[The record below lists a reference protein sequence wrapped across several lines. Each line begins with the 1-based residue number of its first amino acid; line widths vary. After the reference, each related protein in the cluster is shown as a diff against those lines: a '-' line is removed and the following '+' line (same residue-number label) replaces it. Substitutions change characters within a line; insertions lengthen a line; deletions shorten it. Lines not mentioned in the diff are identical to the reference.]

1 MKRAESLIPLSREH
15 HQALVFAKHLLDAYQ
30 QGEKALQACWRA
42 LQPALKA
49 HLLPHM
55 AAEEQQHVAGLPDAM
70 RQRLLDE
77 HQQLRVW
84 LCQSDTSE
92 VLRFAMLLKAHV
104 RFEEREVFPW
114 LENNGLA
121 TS

>member
-1 MKRAESLIPLSREH
+1 MKRSEHLIPLSREH
-15 HQALVFAKHLLDAYQ
+15 HQALVFAKRLLDAHQ
-30 QGEKALQACWRA
+30 QGENALQACWYA
-42 LQPALKA
+42 LQSALQA

-55 AAEEQQHVAGLPDAM
+55 AAEEQQHVAQLPDAM

-77 HQQLRVW
+77 HQQLRAW
-84 LCQSDTSE
+84 LCQPDTSE

-114 LENNGLA
+114 LERN
-121 TS
+121 TQ